1 MAVTYSGREYKVAV
15 GLHTSNFGIAT
26 VAGTMYHM
34 RLDTVNDIDFSGAD
48 NSTQI
53 QRLGQRVIRPTDY
66 VTAHSATNTAGG
78 SYTWGWDNYLPEN
91 ESLFHALLT
100 SNIEVADVTGAV
112 AVTGEASTNTYSYN
126 AANAFDLA
134 LQIVNPDAAK
144 GRYMYSAVCDSLTLS
159 MDAGTNGGKLTTSGT
174 FFGGYR
180 PIQYDNSGIVS
191 GLNSTDYT
199 TYGGTQNIFEM
210 DTVTIGGNA
219 VICKAFSV
227 TITNP
232 VARAGHQGITEVA
245 PGSTGTVFGQPDA
258 YVRSGNITVEGSMT
272 VKYDDNSRGLLDNW
286 LNGTSTAIVFGDDAI
301 GAATCFIGVPTA
313 KFTGYNKDYA
323 GEDGVYIELPFIG
336 TAEGSNSLIDLKIT

>member
-15 GLHTSNFGIAT
+15 GLHTSSFGIAT

-53 QRLGQRVIRPTDY
+53 QRLGQRVLRPTDY
-66 VTAHSATNTAGG
+66 VTSHSATNTAGG

-91 ESLFHALLT
+91 ESLFHALLS
-100 SNIEVADVTGAV
+100 SNMEVADVTGAV
-112 AVTGEASTNTYSYN
+112 AVAGTAATNSYSYN
-126 AANAFDLA
+126 AANNFDLA
-134 LQIVNPDAAK
+134 LQIQNPDAAK
-144 GRYMYSAVCDSLTLS
+144 GRYMYSAICDSLTLS

-180 PIQYDNSGIVS
+180 PIQYDNSSITIADTEVS
-191 GLNSTDYT
+191 S
-199 TYGGTQNIFEM
+199 YGGHQNIFEM
-210 DTVTIGGNA
+210 DNVSIGGNA
-219 VICKAFSV
+219 VICKSFSV

-232 VARAGHQGITEVA
+232 VARAGHQGIAEAA

-258 YVRSGNITVEGSMT
+258 YVRAGNITVEGSMT

-286 LNGTSTAIVFGDDAI
+286 LNGTSTAIIFGDAAV
-301 GAATCFIGVPTA
+301 GAATCFIGIPAA

-323 GEDGVYIELPFIG
+323 AEDGVYIELPFIG
-336 TAEGSNSLIDLKIT
+336 TAEGAGALIDLKIT